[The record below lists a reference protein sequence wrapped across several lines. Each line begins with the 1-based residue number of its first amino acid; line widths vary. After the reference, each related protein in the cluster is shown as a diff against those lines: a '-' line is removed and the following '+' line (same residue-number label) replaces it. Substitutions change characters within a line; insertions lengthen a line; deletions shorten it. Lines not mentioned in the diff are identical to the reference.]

1 MDKNSSFGKR
11 NWLIVV
17 GLVLLIALVAAAA
30 RLLPA
35 SEHEPPEDPET
46 AAPLSS
52 AERSLEQ
59 SVSKP
64 TANGYLYIILNN
76 RNWGI
81 EALNVERN
89 VTVDQG
95 NGVVNVIHLL
105 PDGFYMESSTCD
117 NQLCITEGT
126 VTTQN
131 YQTRFLGPCVYCLPH
146 GLQLELVVP
155 NATRSPDAVDN

>member
-11 NWLIVV
+11 NWLIVI

-35 SEHEPPEDPET
+35 SKHEPPEDPET

-59 SVSKP
+59 SVSRP

-76 RNWGI
+76 RIWGI
-81 EALNVERN
+81 EALNEEP
-89 VTVDQG
+89 
-95 NGVVNVIHLL
+95 IA
-105 PDGFYMESSTCD
+105 SSE
-117 NQLCITEGT
+117 QILGT
-126 VTTQN
+126 VRGSI
-131 YQTRFLGPCVYCLPH
+131 TRFVREAEQFDDLTMLCLEYK
-146 GLQLELVVP
+146 GSKK
-155 NATRSPDAVDN
+155 R